1 MQVILL
7 HALSLR
13 RSMEVHKRSTL
24 IGNKFK
30 APADMHICRYADMQ
44 ICRYADMQIWHKLAD
59 MAQIGRYGT
68 NHSWILS
75 RQLQPRSYSLSL
87 QLQTVNSPLFL

>member
-24 IGNKFK
+24 IGKKFK
-30 APADMHICRYADMQ
+30 VPANMQ
-44 ICRYADMQIWHKLAD
+44 ICRYADL
-59 MAQIGRYGT
+59 AQIGRYGT

-75 RQLQPRSYSLSL
+75 RQLQSGSYSMSL
-87 QLQTVNSPLFL
+87 QLQTVNSPLFF